1 MPERQTPFQSL
12 VRLTL
17 AASYCRYLFPFTM
30 ERDYAFVS
38 LQTLSKNFLTPWNGF
53 KILVVFYDRFQP
65 LF

>member
-17 AASYCRYLFPFTM
+17 AASYCYLFPFTM

-38 LQTLSKNFLTPWNGF
+38 LQTCPRIFEHLCMGLKFW
-53 KILVVFYDRFQP
+53 
-65 LF
+65 